1 MCTHSGRSKGHTYTP
16 HTHLLSGGEIQ
27 TLLIPSAFISP
38 TKSWAGALS
47 ACGTQSLRGGACRR
61 KHPLPTSRPTL
72 SPRGL
77 AHCMSPGFLIL
88 ERVGRS

>member
-38 TKSWAGALS
+38 TKSWAGALF
-47 ACGTQSLRGGACRR
+47 ACGTQSHLQT
-61 KHPLPTSRPTL
+61 HPVSQGPGRCL
-72 SPRGL
+72 
-77 AHCMSPGFLIL
+77 SPGFLIL
-88 ERVGRS
+88 GRVGRS